1 MVDRSNYNAQE
12 PRDDEELTGQNQPV
26 PEPVEDEEVEKNLA
40 LEEYTADDQL
50 DRMAQFDPTV
60 VTDPVRLY
68 LRDISKVPLL
78 TADQEVEL
86 AKRVE
91 QGDVDALQR
100 FVRANLRLVVSIAK
114 RYLGRGL
121 SLLDLVQE
129 GNLGLMRAVEKYDWR
144 RGYRFSTYA
153 TWWIRQAITRAISDQ
168 GRTIRLPV
176 HMADSITKYRR
187 ALAQLTQEL
196 GRPPRPEE
204 LAEAMSVQP
213 EKVEQI
219 IQAAQRTISL
229 DSPLSTEDETNLGD
243 IIADEVTRSP
253 QQIAEEV
260 LLQRDVAEVLEC
272 LNPRQRLVLQL
283 RFGLGNGTPHTL
295 AEVGTQLNISRE
307 RVRQLENEALR
318 KLRRVGV
325 QRLAAYTA
333 EL

>member
-1 MVDRSNYNAQE
+1 MAEPQE
-12 PRDDEELTGQNQPV
+12 ERVETEHTEGELDASRQPV
-26 PEPVEDEEVEKNLA
+26 PESGGGQEDSSLDLYRPDED
-40 LEEYTADDQL
+40 LEQL
-50 DRMAQFDPTV
+50 TRYDPTV
-60 VTDPVRLY
+60 ATDPVRLY
-68 LRDISKVPLL
+68 LREISKVPLL
-78 TADQEVEL
+78 TAEQEVDL
-86 AKRVE
+86 AKRIE
-91 QGDVDALQR
+91 QGDMDAVQR
-100 FVRANLRLVVSIAK
+100 FVRSNLRLVVSIAK

-153 TWWIRQAITRAISDQ
+153 TWWIRQAISRAVADQ

-176 HMADSITKYRR
+176 HVADSITKYRR

-204 LAEAMSVQP
+204 LAEAMSIQP
-213 EKVEQI
+213 ERVEQI

-229 DSPLSTEDETNLGD
+229 DSPINGEDETNLGD
-243 IIADEVTRSP
+243 IIADEVARSP

-295 AEVGTQLNISRE
+295 AEVGSQLNISRE

-318 KLRRVGV
+318 RLRRVGK
-325 QRLAAYTA
+325 QRLAAYA
-333 EL
+333 SEL

>member
-1 MVDRSNYNAQE
+1 MSEQRKRADNRENE
-12 PRDDEELTGQNQPV
+12 PDENGARPSVPEIAPTDDELSAEARLEG
-26 PEPVEDEEVEKNLA
+26 ED
-40 LEEYTADDQL
+40 L
-50 DRMAQFDPTV
+50 DEIARFDPNV

-68 LRDISKVPLL
+68 LRDISQVPLL
-78 TADQEVEL
+78 TAQEEVLL
-86 AKRVE
+86 AQRIE
-91 QGDVDALQR
+91 QGDMDALQR

-129 GNLGLMRAVEKYDWR
+129 GNLGLMRAVEKFDWT

-176 HMADSITKYRR
+176 HVTDSITRYRR
-187 ALAQLTQEL
+187 SLAQLTQEL
-196 GRPPRPEE
+196 GRPPLPEE
-204 LAEAMSVQP
+204 LAEALSVQP
-213 EKVEQI
+213 EKLEQI

-229 DSPLSTEDETNLGD
+229 DTPLTSEDETNLGD
-243 IIADEVTRSP
+243 IIADEVTRGP
-253 QQIAEEV
+253 QQEAEEV

-283 RFGLGNGTPHTL
+283 RFGLGTGTPHTL
-295 AEVGTQLNISRE
+295 AEVGDQLNISRE

-318 KLRRVGV
+318 KLRRVGA
-325 QRLAAYTA
+325 QRLAAYA
-333 EL
+333 SEL

>member
-1 MVDRSNYNAQE
+1 MSEQRINPDFPEQE
-12 PRDDEELTGQNQPV
+12 PDEAGAPPAVPEIAFGDDEV
-26 PEPVEDEEVEKNLA
+26 SVEAQLESEDLDEIA
-40 LEEYTADDQL
+40 
-50 DRMAQFDPTV
+50 RFDPNV

-68 LRDISKVPLL
+68 LRDISQVPLL
-78 TADQEVEL
+78 TAQEEVQL
-86 AKRVE
+86 AQRIE
-91 QGDVDALQR
+91 QGDMDALQR

-129 GNLGLMRAVEKYDWR
+129 GNLGLMRAVEKYDWT

-176 HMADSITKYRR
+176 HVTDSITRYRR
-187 ALAQLTQEL
+187 TLAQLTQEL
-196 GRPPRPEE
+196 GRPPLPEE
-204 LAEAMSVQP
+204 LAEAMSIQP
-213 EKVEQI
+213 EKLEQI

-229 DSPLSTEDETNLGD
+229 DTPFSSEDETNLGD
-243 IIADEVTRSP
+243 IIADEVTRGP
-253 QQIAEEV
+253 QQEAEEV

-283 RFGLGNGTPHTL
+283 RFGLGTGTPHTL
-295 AEVGTQLNISRE
+295 AEVGDQLNISRE

-318 KLRRVGV
+318 KLRRVGA
-325 QRLAAYTA
+325 QRLAAYA
-333 EL
+333 SEL

>member
-1 MVDRSNYNAQE
+1 MSEQRNHANIPENEPDEIGVRSSLPEIAPSDDDLTAE
-12 PRDDEELTGQNQPV
+12 PQVESEDLDEI
-26 PEPVEDEEVEKNLA
+26 A
-40 LEEYTADDQL
+40 
-50 DRMAQFDPTV
+50 RFDPNV

-68 LRDISKVPLL
+68 LRDISQVPLL
-78 TADQEVEL
+78 TAQDEVLL
-86 AKRVE
+86 AQRIE
-91 QGDVDALQR
+91 QGDMDALQR

-129 GNLGLMRAVEKYDWR
+129 GNLGLMRAVEKYDWT

-176 HMADSITKYRR
+176 HVTDSITRYRR
-187 ALAQLTQEL
+187 SLAQLTQEL
-196 GRPPRPEE
+196 GRPPLPEE
-204 LAEAMSVQP
+204 LAEAMSIQP
-213 EKVEQI
+213 EKLEQI

-229 DSPLSTEDETNLGD
+229 DTPFSSEDETNLGD
-243 IIADEVTRSP
+243 IIADEVTRGP
-253 QQIAEEV
+253 QQEAEEV

-283 RFGLGNGTPHTL
+283 RFGLGTGTPHTL
-295 AEVGTQLNISRE
+295 AEVGDQLNISRE

-318 KLRRVGV
+318 KLRRVGA
-325 QRLAAYTA
+325 QRLAAYA
-333 EL
+333 SEL

>member
-1 MVDRSNYNAQE
+1 MVDRSNNNPEE
-12 PRDDEELTGQNQPV
+12 PRDDEELTVQSNQS
-26 PEPVEDEEVEKNLA
+26 PEPVAEEEPEQDLVLEAYTPDED
-40 LEEYTADDQL
+40 L

-68 LRDISKVPLL
+68 LRDIAKVPLL
-78 TADQEVEL
+78 TAEQEVEL

-114 RYLGRGL
+114 RYLGRGM

-153 TWWIRQAITRAISDQ
+153 TWWIRQAITRSISDQ
-168 GRTIRLPV
+168 GRTIRIPV

-196 GRPPRPEE
+196 GRPPLPEE

-325 QRLAAYTA
+325 QRLAAYTS

>member
-1 MVDRSNYNAQE
+1 MSDR
-12 PRDDEELTGQNQPV
+12 RDDINEREPDVELTENRHPVLHGGDDVDDQEENQ
-26 PEPVEDEEVEKNLA
+26 
-40 LEEYTADDQL
+40 YTADEDL
-50 DRMAQFDPTV
+50 DVLAQFDPTV

-68 LRDISKVPLL
+68 LREIAKVPLL
-78 TADQEVEL
+78 TAEQEVEL

-91 QGDVDALQR
+91 QGDVEALQH

-114 RYLGRGL
+114 RYLGRGM

-129 GNLGLMRAVEKYDWR
+129 GNLGLMRAVEKYDWS

-153 TWWIRQAITRAISDQ
+153 TWWIRQAISRSISDQ

-176 HMADSITKYRR
+176 HMADSITRYRR
-187 ALAQLTQEL
+187 TLAQLTQEM

-204 LAEAMSVQP
+204 LAEAMSIQP

-229 DSPLSTEDETNLGD
+229 DSPLSSEDETNLGD
-243 IIADEVTRSP
+243 IIADEVSRSP
-253 QQIAEEV
+253 QQVAEEV

-283 RFGLGNGTPHTL
+283 RFGLNNGTPHTL
-295 AEVGTQLNISRE
+295 AEVGAQLNISRE

-325 QRLAAYTA
+325 QRLAAYSS

>member
-1 MVDRSNYNAQE
+1 MVDRSNHGPEE
-12 PRDDEELTGQNQPV
+12 PRDEEQLNEQNQQV
-26 PEPVEDEEVEKNLA
+26 PEPVEDEEPAQELA
-40 LEEYTADDQL
+40 LEEYTSDEDL
-50 DRMAQFDPTV
+50 DRMVQFDPTV

-68 LRDISKVPLL
+68 LRDIAKVPLL
-78 TADQEVEL
+78 TAEQEVEL

-91 QGDVDALQR
+91 QGDMDALQR

-114 RYLGRGL
+114 RYLGRGM

-153 TWWIRQAITRAISDQ
+153 TWWIRQAITRAIADQ

-229 DSPLSTEDETNLGD
+229 DSPLSGEDETNLGD

-295 AEVGTQLNISRE
+295 AEVGSQLNISRE

-325 QRLAAYTA
+325 QRLAAYTS

>member
-1 MVDRSNYNAQE
+1 MSDRHE
-12 PRDDEELTGQNQPV
+12 TFRDDEKPDAEQNEVRHPLA
-26 PEPVEDEEVEKNLA
+26 ESRVEDQDEDQSLK
-40 LEEYTADDQL
+40 EYTSEQDL
-50 DRMAQFDPTV
+50 DELARFDPTV

-78 TADQEVEL
+78 TAEQEVEL
-86 AKRVE
+86 AKLVE

-153 TWWIRQAITRAISDQ
+153 TWWIRQAISRAISDQ

-176 HMADSITKYRR
+176 HMADSITRYRR
-187 ALAQLTQEL
+187 AQSQLTQEL
-196 GRPPRPEE
+196 GRPPQPEE
-204 LAEAMSVQP
+204 LAEAMSIQP

-229 DSPLSTEDETNLGD
+229 DSPLSSEDETNLGD
-243 IIADEVTRSP
+243 IIADEVTRGP
-253 QQIAEEV
+253 QQLAEEV
-260 LLQRDVAEVLEC
+260 LLARDVAEVLEC

-295 AEVGTQLNISRE
+295 AEVGAQLNISRE

-325 QRLAAYTA
+325 QRLAAYTS

>member
-1 MVDRSNYNAQE
+1 MVDRSNPNAQE
-12 PRDDEELTGQNQPV
+12 PRDDDELTGQNQPV
-26 PEPVEDEEVEKNLA
+26 PEPVEDEDEEKDLA
-40 LEEYTADDQL
+40 LEQYNSDDQL

-68 LRDISKVPLL
+68 LRDIAKVPLL

-114 RYLGRGL
+114 RYLGRGM

-168 GRTIRLPV
+168 GRTIRIPV

-187 ALAQLTQEL
+187 ALAQLTQEF

-253 QQIAEEV
+253 QQMAEEV

>member
-1 MVDRSNYNAQE
+1 MSEQRNNADIPENE
-12 PRDDEELTGQNQPV
+12 PDVTDVRPSV
-26 PEPVEDEEVEKNLA
+26 PEIIPSDEDMRVEAQLESEDLDEIA
-40 LEEYTADDQL
+40 
-50 DRMAQFDPTV
+50 RFDPNV

-68 LRDISKVPLL
+68 LRDISQVPLL
-78 TADQEVEL
+78 TAQEEVLL
-86 AKRVE
+86 AQRIE
-91 QGDVDALQR
+91 QGDMDALQR

-129 GNLGLMRAVEKYDWR
+129 GNLGLMRAVEKYDWT

-176 HMADSITKYRR
+176 HVTDSITRYRR
-187 ALAQLTQEL
+187 SLAQLTQEL
-196 GRPPRPEE
+196 GRPPLPEE
-204 LAEAMSVQP
+204 LAEAMSIQP
-213 EKVEQI
+213 EKLEQI

-229 DSPLSTEDETNLGD
+229 DTPFSSEDETNLGD
-243 IIADEVTRSP
+243 IIADEVTRGP
-253 QQIAEEV
+253 LQEAEEV

-283 RFGLGNGTPHTL
+283 RFGLGTGSPHTL
-295 AEVGTQLNISRE
+295 AEVGDQLNISRE

-318 KLRRVGV
+318 KLRRVGA
-325 QRLAAYTA
+325 QRLAAYA
-333 EL
+333 SEL

>member
-1 MVDRSNYNAQE
+1 MSEQRNTADFPENE
-12 PRDDEELTGQNQPV
+12 PDESGARTQVPEIVPGDDELS
-26 PEPVEDEEVEKNLA
+26 VEAQVENEDLDEIA
-40 LEEYTADDQL
+40 
-50 DRMAQFDPTV
+50 RFDPNV

-68 LRDISKVPLL
+68 LRDISQVPLL
-78 TADQEVEL
+78 TAQEEVLL
-86 AKRVE
+86 AQRIE
-91 QGDVDALQR
+91 QGDMDALQR

-129 GNLGLMRAVEKYDWR
+129 GNLGLMRAVEKYDWT

-176 HMADSITKYRR
+176 HVTDSITRYRR
-187 ALAQLTQEL
+187 SLAQLTQEL
-196 GRPPRPEE
+196 GRPPLPEE
-204 LAEAMSVQP
+204 LAEAMSIQP
-213 EKVEQI
+213 EKLEQI

-229 DSPLSTEDETNLGD
+229 DTPLSSEDETNLGD
-243 IIADEVTRSP
+243 IIADAVSRGP
-253 QQIAEEV
+253 QQEAEEV

-283 RFGLGNGTPHTL
+283 RFGLGTGTPHTL
-295 AEVGTQLNISRE
+295 AEVGDQLNISRE

-318 KLRRVGV
+318 KLRRVGA
-325 QRLAAYTA
+325 QRLAAYA
-333 EL
+333 SEL

>member
-1 MVDRSNYNAQE
+1 MTDRRDEFPQYPNLEDAQAE
-12 PRDDEELTGQNQPV
+12 ARHPV
-26 PEPVEDEEVEKNLA
+26 PESREEEDQDFG
-40 LEEYTADDQL
+40 LEQYGKDEDL
-50 DRMAQFDPTV
+50 DRLAQFDPTV

-68 LRDISKVPLL
+68 LRDIARVPLL
-78 TADQEVEL
+78 TAEQEVDL

-91 QGDVDALQR
+91 HGDMDALQR

-153 TWWIRQAITRAISDQ
+153 TWWIRQAISRAISDQ

-176 HMADSITKYRR
+176 HMADSITRYRR

-204 LAEAMSVQP
+204 LAEALSVQP

-229 DSPLSTEDETNLGD
+229 DSPLSGEDETNLGD

-253 QQIAEEV
+253 QQVAEEV

-295 AEVGTQLNISRE
+295 AEVGSQLNISRE

-325 QRLAAYTA
+325 QRLAAYTS

>member
-1 MVDRSNYNAQE
+1 MSEQRKNANIPDNDPDEAGVRSS
-12 PRDDEELTGQNQPV
+12 V
-26 PEPVEDEEVEKNLA
+26 PEIAPSDDDLSAEPEVES
-40 LEEYTADDQL
+40 EDL
-50 DRMAQFDPTV
+50 DEIARFDPNV

-68 LRDISKVPLL
+68 LRDIAQVPLL
-78 TADQEVEL
+78 TAQEEVLL
-86 AKRVE
+86 AQRIE
-91 QGDVDALQR
+91 QGDMDALQR

-129 GNLGLMRAVEKYDWR
+129 GNLGLMRAVEKYDWT

-176 HMADSITKYRR
+176 HVTDSITRYRR
-187 ALAQLTQEL
+187 SLAQLTQEL
-196 GRPPRPEE
+196 GRPPLPEE
-204 LAEAMSVQP
+204 LAEAMSIQP
-213 EKVEQI
+213 EKLEQI

-229 DSPLSTEDETNLGD
+229 DTPFSSEDETNLGD
-243 IIADEVTRSP
+243 IIADEVTRGP
-253 QQIAEEV
+253 QQEAEEV

-283 RFGLGNGTPHTL
+283 RFGLGTGTPHTL
-295 AEVGTQLNISRE
+295 AEVGDQLNISRE

-318 KLRRVGV
+318 KLRRVGA
-325 QRLAAYTA
+325 QRLAAYA
-333 EL
+333 SEL

>member
-1 MVDRSNYNAQE
+1 MSEQRNNAKIPENDPDEVGVRSSVPDIAPSDDDLSAE
-12 PRDDEELTGQNQPV
+12 PQVESEDLDEI
-26 PEPVEDEEVEKNLA
+26 A
-40 LEEYTADDQL
+40 
-50 DRMAQFDPTV
+50 RFDPNV

-68 LRDISKVPLL
+68 LRDISQVPLL
-78 TADQEVEL
+78 TAQEEVLL
-86 AKRVE
+86 AQRIE
-91 QGDVDALQR
+91 QGDMDALQR

-129 GNLGLMRAVEKYDWR
+129 GNLGLMRAVEKYDWT

-176 HMADSITKYRR
+176 HVTDSITRYRR
-187 ALAQLTQEL
+187 SLAQLTQEL
-196 GRPPRPEE
+196 GRPPLPEE
-204 LAEAMSVQP
+204 LAEAMSIQP
-213 EKVEQI
+213 EKLEQI

-229 DSPLSTEDETNLGD
+229 DTPFSSEDETNLGD
-243 IIADEVTRSP
+243 IIADEVTRGP
-253 QQIAEEV
+253 QQEAEEV

-283 RFGLGNGTPHTL
+283 RFGLGTGTPHTL
-295 AEVGTQLNISRE
+295 AEVGDQLNISRE

-318 KLRRVGV
+318 KLRRVGA
-325 QRLAAYTA
+325 QRLAAYA
-333 EL
+333 SEL